1 VVASPEIASGGPE
14 LLHLLAAL
22 AILLLA
28 AVFGP
33 VASHL
38 DQHSPTPIA
47 WGAVLWLGI
56 AATAAA
62 FLALNRELREAGA
75 SQSPVHLLLVSLVA
89 ALLSYLLIDELVTS
103 PQAIGGGLI
112 LVGTLIAN
120 WRPLPSG
127 G

>member
-1 VVASPEIASGGPE
+1 
-14 LLHLLAAL
+14 
-22 AILLLA
+22 
-28 AVFGP
+28 
-33 VASHL
+33 
-38 DQHSPTPIA
+38 
-47 WGAVLWLGI
+47 VLWLGI

-112 LVGTLIAN
+112 VVGTLIAN